1 MANLTDA
8 SKANKSGQNLE
19 AALKKFLMSKD
30 IPFKQQ
36 KPGKPEIDFIIG
48 ENLYV
53 DCTNQNEEGSVDEKI
68 PHKLWK
74 YYKKYNYSE
83 VYIIRGKKIPN
94 DLVFEH
100 CREICQKYNFK
111 FHVVT
116 LQEFFNFLEQRD
128 FESPLEKFFI
138 E

>member
-1 MANLTDA
+1 VTNLTDA
-8 SKANKSGQNLE
+8 SNANKSGFKLE
-19 AALKKFLMSKD
+19 SELKKFLVEKN
-30 IPFKQQ
+30 IPHKQQ
-36 KPGKPEIDFIIG
+36 RPGKPEIDFIIG

-74 YYKKYNYSE
+74 YYKRYKYTE

-111 FHVVT
+111 FHVMT
-116 LQEFFNFLEQRD
+116 LQEFCNFLEHKD
-128 FESPLEKFFI
+128 FENPLEKFFI